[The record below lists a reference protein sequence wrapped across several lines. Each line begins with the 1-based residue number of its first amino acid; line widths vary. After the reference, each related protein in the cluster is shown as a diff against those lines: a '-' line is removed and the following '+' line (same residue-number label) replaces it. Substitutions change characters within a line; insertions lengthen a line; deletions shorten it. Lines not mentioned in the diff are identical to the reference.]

1 VRTYF
6 YPTFADQLGTIFWGN
21 GIDAVIRSVAYK
33 ECLLDFSEQLLL
45 FDRISIKVERE
56 NLGLFVLVNELGI
69 KQVIDLINEGVVSFT
84 YWTPVITMGLGQF
97 GAGKNDPSLLKGK
110 PPLVSGSISSP
121 IHVDPGEST
130 NYILTTL
137 LRGIKRKDRRLLE
150 RKIESSHVK
159 FNLDGYDPA
168 QIVIEAYTD
177 NKLEPYNLPF
187 SKDPDELDYEDRVKL
202 QELSSDVLVTFALSK
217 LEYSN
222 NTNPSYST
230 LTKES
235 LQKITEAAK
244 IAENFT
250 EIIKIESIPNF
261 KEYLTQKHISLSD
274 VVILRNKRNSKKFR
288 SWLSEVTSNEDG
300 KQICEEYVDSI
311 EGKSGFL
318 NSTKG
323 RLTKSTVFFGISQ
336 AIDAFFGGLPV
347 SGLPLGIIDSL
358 LLSKLDKGWNPR
370 LLIKDIKKLESK

>member
-1 VRTYF
+1 LDPRDYYGIRT
-6 YPTFADQLGTIFWGN
+6 IW
-21 GIDAVIRSVAYK
+21 
-33 ECLLDFSEQLLL
+33 C
-45 FDRISIKVERE
+45 RE
-56 NLGLFVLVNELGI
+56 
-69 KQVIDLINEGVVSFT
+69 
-84 YWTPVITMGLGQF
+84 
-97 GAGKNDPSLLKGK
+97 NDPSLLKGK

-250 EIIKIESIPNF
+250 EIIKIESIPEF
-261 KEYLTQKHISLSD
+261 
-274 VVILRNKRNSKKFR
+274 
-288 SWLSEVTSNEDG
+288 
-300 KQICEEYVDSI
+300 
-311 EGKSGFL
+311 
-318 NSTKG
+318 
-323 RLTKSTVFFGISQ
+323 
-336 AIDAFFGGLPV
+336 
-347 SGLPLGIIDSL
+347 
-358 LLSKLDKGWNPR
+358 
-370 LLIKDIKKLESK
+370 